1 MRPSGGMSNWGPGL
15 PSQNSQRQDR
25 QILAE
30 TIRRHKAAQLAHA
43 AFTEDANRVKE
54 LLSERADPNVADSES
69 RWPLTQAAFAG
80 EARVV
85 SLLLEARADPNLP
98 QEGDR
103 AIHVSAWQ
111 GDKAVTKLLL
121 TSSADVE
128 ATDSN
133 GCSPLCGA
141 ALKGHVAVVELL
153 LNHGA
158 DPTRSVT
165 VSGHGTLTPLKAAQD
180 GHSAKVVEK
189 LKEAIAAVPP
199 RSRNSFGL
207 SMSVPS
213 PLIKSRSQ
221 LSGRNSSMN
230 SPDSLGSRSS
240 RPNSSMMT
248 TLTHCL
254 VKCRGVCHCC

>member
-1 MRPSGGMSNWGPGL
+1 M
-15 PSQNSQRQDR
+15 
-25 QILAE
+25 
-30 TIRRHKAAQLAHA
+30 
-43 AFTEDANRVKE
+43 KE

-69 RWPLTQAAFAG
+69 RWPLTQAASAG

-85 SLLLEARADPNLP
+85 AVLLEARADPNLP

-165 VSGHGTLTPLKAAQD
+165 VSAHGTLTPLKAAQD

-189 LKEAIAAVPP
+189 LKEAIASTPP

-207 SMSVPS
+207 SISPS

-240 RPNSSMMT
+240 RANSSMMT